1 MKTSGKGI
9 LVALTG
15 LMALILGVGVTSF
28 AAGLQGLTEGLVQ
41 YLVARA
47 AF

>member
-9 LVALTG
+9 VLALTG
-15 LMALILGVGVTSF
+15 LMALILAVGVTRF
-28 AAGLQGLTEGLVQ
+28 AACLQGLAEGLVQ